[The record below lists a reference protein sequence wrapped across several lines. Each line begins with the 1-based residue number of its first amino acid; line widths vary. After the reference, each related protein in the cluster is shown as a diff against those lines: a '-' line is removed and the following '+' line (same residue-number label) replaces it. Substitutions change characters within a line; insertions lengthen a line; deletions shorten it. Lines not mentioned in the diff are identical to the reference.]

1 MCGAVC
7 AADHVTAFR
16 WGRLRQRVWEL
27 DFERLNGDGTA
38 ARKLPDPPCSLKRCG
53 TQCML
58 SVVCRN
64 SILIKGYESMRS
76 EHARGEHGLRHMRL
90 SAKTRRTCMWAT
102 SVCVVKAS
110 RKLGHSDFLS
120 SLC

>member
-76 EHARGEHGLRHMRL
+76 EHAMASTGSDICVLVRRLAEHVCGQRL
-90 SAKTRRTCMWAT
+90 SV
-102 SVCVVKAS
+102 S
-110 RKLGHSDFLS
+110 
-120 SLC
+120 